1 MSSTISKCFTGFASR
16 SCRLSFGRSLSTLIH
31 TGEVMTKQELI
42 NKLEA
47 LSGTDIDP
55 EIAHVEADKLLIE
68 FIGDS
73 EIKEAFDGITKYY
86 I

>member
-1 MSSTISKCFTGFASR
+1 
-16 SCRLSFGRSLSTLIH
+16 
-31 TGEVMTKQELI
+31 MTKQELI
-42 NKLEA
+42 CKLEA

-55 EIAHVEADKLLIE
+55 EIAHIKADKLLIE